1 MARIREKVTDTMDPR
16 LDPQLQARGLYWQ
29 GWGIK
34 AIARHIGAKPT
45 TVYSWKNRGNW
56 DGGTPAQ
63 RVLASAEA
71 RVIQL
76 VNLDK
81 KSDGN
86 YKEITQLSKLIDGFS
101 GGNKAKEPILLGSAM
116 PDSRP
121 VSTSTIDNPPVDHRE
136 QQERSV
142 VINPKPEKNYFTPA
156 AIKKLKECFFDTMY
170 EHQKKWWESREHRL
184 RFLLKSR
191 QIGATFHFSREACYL
206 AVTEGFNKIFI
217 SASRAQAYQFK
228 SFIINMAKQADVE
241 LTGGD
246 TIIFGHNAAECHF
259 LGTNSTTAQGRTGDV
274 YIDEAFWIANFKKLS
289 NLAEP
294 MASQHPL
301 RTTYFSTPTT
311 TSHEAY
317 ELWTG
322 EHFNEGRP
330 SNEHISLNVLHEALK
345 DGRLDPDGFYRQ
357 IVTLMDA
364 ADSGYDRFDLDH
376 LKRRYN
382 PERFAQLFMGQF
394 VTDGD
399 SAFTLEQLKRHGV
412 DTWDEWDEFWK
423 PFSPRPL
430 GHAPVWLGYDPS
442 EGGDTQALV
451 VLMAPQRPGD
461 KFRLVE
467 KVTLNDPS
475 HEKQADII
483 EQYTK
488 KYNVQKI
495 VIDINGMG
503 SAVYQYVQK
512 FYPAVI
518 GKRWDADEKAQMVFK
533 MQSVMRSNRFEFDQ
547 GDKDIFFA
555 FMSISWRQLK
565 RSTSFASNRTQ
576 KASHGDVAWATIMTV
591 AQEPFTE
598 QFDTQ
603 GSIDV

>member
-1 MARIREKVTDTMDPR
+1 MDPR
-16 LDPQLQARGLYWQ
+16 LDPQMQARGLYWQ
-29 GWGIK
+29 GWGIQ
-34 AIARHIGAKPT
+34 AIARHIGAKPA

-63 RVLASAEA
+63 RVLSSAEA
-71 RVIQL
+71 RLIQL
-76 VNLDK
+76 INLDK
-81 KSDGN
+81 KSDGQ
-86 YKEITQLSKLIDGFS
+86 YKEIKELSKLVDGFNGS
-101 GGNKAKEPILLGSAM
+101 GNKTKEPKPLGSTM
-116 PDSRP
+116 PDNRP
-121 VSTSTIDNPPVDHRE
+121 VSTSTIDNPPKEYRE
-136 QQERSV
+136 PTGRSV
-142 VINPKPEKNYFTPA
+142 VINPKPEKNYFSPE

-170 EHQKKWWESREHRL
+170 EHQKKWWDSREHRL
-184 RFLLKSR
+184 RFYLKSR
-191 QIGATFHFSREACYL
+191 QIGATFHFAREACYL
-206 AVTEGFNKIFI
+206 AVTEGLNKIFI

-228 SFIINMAKQADVE
+228 SFIYNMAKQADVE

-246 TIIFGHNAAECHF
+246 KIILGHNAAEFHF
-259 LGTNSTTAQGRTGDV
+259 LGTNSSTAQGRTGDV
-274 YIDEAFWIANFKKLS
+274 YIDESFWIPNFKKLS

-311 TSHEAY
+311 TAHEAY

-330 SNEHISLNVLHEALK
+330 SKEHISLNVMHEALK
-345 DGRLDPDGFYRQ
+345 NGRLDPDGFYRQ

-364 ADSGYDRFDLDH
+364 ADSGYDRFDLEH

-382 PERFAQLFMGQF
+382 PERFAQLFMCQF

-412 DTWDEWDEFWK
+412 DTWDAWDDFWK
-423 PFSPRPL
+423 PFATKPL
-430 GHAPVWLGYDPS
+430 GNYPVWLGYDPS
-442 EGGDTQALV
+442 EGGDAQALV
-451 VLMAPQRPGD
+451 VLMAPRWPGD
-461 KFRLVE
+461 KFRLIE
-467 KVTLNDPS
+467 KVILNDPS
-475 HEKQADII
+475 HENQADLIQ
-483 EQYTK
+483 QYTL

-495 VIDINGMG
+495 VIDTNGMG

-518 GKRWDADEKAQMVFK
+518 GQRWNAEEKAQMVFK
-533 MQSVMRSNRFEFDQ
+533 MHSIMKNNRFEFDQ

-555 FMSISWRQLK
+555 FMSIGWRQLK
-565 RSTSFASNRTQ
+565 RTTSFASNRTQ
-576 KASHGDVAWATIMTV
+576 KASHGDVAWATIMTI